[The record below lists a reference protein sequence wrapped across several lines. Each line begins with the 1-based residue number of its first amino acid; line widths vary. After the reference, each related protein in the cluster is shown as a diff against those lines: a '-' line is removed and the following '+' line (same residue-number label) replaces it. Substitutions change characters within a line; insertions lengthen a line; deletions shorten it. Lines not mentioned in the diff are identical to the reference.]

1 MEVRIGTV
9 TNYFERIGVAVI
21 ELEDTL
27 HVGDFLHFSG
37 HGANFEQAVASMQI
51 EHQPVTKAGA
61 GQSVGLKTDAHVRRG
76 TLVYR
81 KS

>member
-9 TNYFERIGVAVI
+9 TSYFERIGVAVI

-27 HVGDFLHFSG
+27 HVSNVVPRTVATIDGVLMM
-37 HGANFEQAVASMQI
+37 NFESGEASF
-51 EHQPVTKAGA
+51 E
-61 GQSVGLKTDAHVRRG
+61 TDAHVRRG